1 MVSWMVSTLSRRE
14 IHAVMHR
21 ISAIIATAISRH
33 AARMRSARMCW
44 EKGVYSYVACCDP
57 FYENQCWDNDYTYDR
72 CCVPYEKKLQAPS
85 PCDASATLPP
95 TLLSRGAS
103 PLPFKGVSDRE
114 IMTSGGVFTAADAS
128 DVSAQCCWG
137 ATLPPHALGL
147 GLPVLDAIL
156 AAETVSSYLEAYVLG
171 SLRSWKLTFCARETP
186 PVGGGPWNG
195 ISARVF
201 LVWWTW
207 AV

>member
-1 MVSWMVSTLSRRE
+1 
-14 IHAVMHR
+14 MHR

-44 EKGVYSYVACCDP
+44 EKGVYSWVACCDP

-171 SLRSWKLTFCARETP
+171 SLRSVPGRHLPWEVDPGTEFQLAFFWS
-186 PVGGGPWNG
+186 GGPGQSNFKFKLR
-195 ISARVF
+195 SKFKV
-201 LVWWTW
+201 
-207 AV
+207 